1 MENSTQLQEQ
11 IADMYKPAPFMAYVV
26 FGAYCVSTLILTI
39 IAFVFL
45 PLFLLIEKIRDYQ
58 NSKIIKIGDT
68 VYIKENARVLL
79 GLPNGIEYTVKDIE
93 DDIQYPIILCADE
106 LGKDWEQFFCI
117 DELIKIK

>member
-1 MENSTQLQEQ
+1 
-11 IADMYKPAPFMAYVV
+11 MAYVV